1 MGVRTESWTV
11 KRSGLEVRMYSRE
24 KVELFLLA
32 TEDGM
37 GPTAAAKFAGVS
49 VGAAKKW
56 ATGHLPHSYTG
67 ARCVFR
73 QVKIDKYV
81 CRISTPSC

>member
-1 MGVRTESWTV
+1 MRIL
-11 KRSGLEVRMYSRE
+11 KRKSSLSFPLQLEVRMHSRE

-49 VGAAKKW
+49 VGAAKK
-56 ATGHLPHSYTG
+56 
-67 ARCVFR
+67 
-73 QVKIDKYV
+73 
-81 CRISTPSC
+81 

>member
-32 TEDGM
+32 TD
-37 GPTAAAKFAGVS
+37 
-49 VGAAKKW
+49 
-56 ATGHLPHSYTG
+56 
-67 ARCVFR
+67 VFR
-73 QVKIDKYV
+73 QEDLSKKSIGN
-81 CRISTPSC
+81 